1 MNKIR
6 RSRARGVRTRVVA
19 AVMLLGLL
27 AVAGGAARPVSAQ
40 PASSI
45 TIIPAQ
51 NPPTSATL
59 SSSDQ
64 TTYVFYSLQIVSQ
77 SAWTHVVLSDT
88 APTVT
93 PSGTGAAVVFA
104 DSPLCTID
112 VSGGYSCSIDKLAPN
127 TPQTFSFVVRTP
139 TSGTTLSV
147 NPTVKGDE
155 RTSDST
161 DPQHQETPLS
171 WTLTSDTTAAI
182 TSYTNPA
189 TTTGNASFHTN
200 KSLCG
205 ASTCTTPNPQWTQA
219 DVPNGLAPLGVLVSL
234 QERNFAAGDCPAF
247 VASGGLHCFGQIS
260 DISVGSSGAGG
271 VFSCAPPNDFPTSC
285 ANSLVFTVRVAA
297 ASLTSKVNTKK
308 AGIFHNGVKVPF
320 CSTGTTDTNDVGGDC
335 TLSLVVD
342 AATHD
347 VIWSVEGASN
357 GSWGGFG

>member
-1 MNKIR
+1 MR
-6 RSRARGVRTRVVA
+6 LGA
-19 AVMLLGLL
+19 AAILVGLL
-27 AVAGGAARPVSAQ
+27 AVVGGAARSVSAQ
-40 PASSI
+40 PASFI
-45 TIIPAQ
+45 NVTATQKPAA
-51 NPPTSATL
+51 NVAAPL
-59 SSSDQ
+59 SSLDQ
-64 TTYVFYSLQIVSQ
+64 TAYVFYSVTLVSQ
-77 SAWTHVVLSDT
+77 SSWTHVVLSDS

-93 PSGTGAAVVFA
+93 PSGTGAAVVFTDCPGA
-104 DSPLCTID
+104 TLA
-112 VSGGYSCSIDKLAPN
+112 GGGFSCSIDKLSPN
-127 TPQTFSFVVRTP
+127 TPQTYSVVVQTP
-139 TSGTTLSV
+139 TSGATLSV

-161 DPQHQETPLS
+161 DPQHQDTFPTPLS